1 MTLKRADQVEL
12 LSMRGARK
20 LRQVLQAPAVPV
32 SLSIACAFNSEE
44 QWMECLKRLASAQ
57 GRGDSGPNSMPAVQ
71 WCVDDVLFPRLTA
84 G

>member
-1 MTLKRADQVEL
+1 MLNPILGREMTLKRADQVEW

-20 LRQVLQAPAVPV
+20 LRQVVLQAPAVPV

-44 QWMECLKRLASAQ
+44 QWMECLKLLASAQ

-71 WCVDDVLFPRLTA
+71 
-84 G
+84 